1 MSQAPKVLVCDDHPV
16 IVIALRSEL
25 ARIGQFSEVVTASSV
40 NEILNALNDPEVGI
54 VITDFSLNEAGDGL
68 QLIGRIKRLRP
79 DVAVIVFSMN
89 ASPPAVRDMI
99 AAGASAFV
107 SKTCGTRDVAEA
119 CRVVLAGRKF
129 VAPASLAHLLDQD
142 DGRTPQAALQQLSP
156 REREVLR
163 LLAQGLSLREIA
175 ARFNRSR
182 KTISVQKCAAMAKLG
197 LTHDM
202 ELGRYLAS
210 ADSDEP

>member
-1 MSQAPKVLVCDDHPV
+1 M
-16 IVIALRSEL
+16 IALRSEL

-40 NEILNALNDPEVGI
+40 NEILNALNDPELGI
-54 VITDFSLNEAGDGL
+54 VITDFSFNEAGDGL
-68 QLIGRIKRLRP
+68 QLIGRIKRMRP

-107 SKTCGTRDVAEA
+107 SKTCGIRDVAGA
-119 CRVVLAGRKF
+119 CRAVLAGRRF

-142 DGRTPQAALQQLSP
+142 DRGTPQAALQQLSP

-210 ADSDEP
+210 ADSDEL